1 MKKIDQTVLETT
13 RYIGLCTLVLSAL
26 MQAVFLVLGRWNIT
40 VLLGNALGGGVAVL
54 NFFLMGLTVQKAVVL
69 EEKEAKSAMKVSQLY
84 RNLMLI
90 VTAVVGIAVS
100 IFNSIAVI
108 VPLFFPRIAISL
120 SGILKGKE
128 ENN

>member
-13 RYIGLCTLVLSAL
+13 RYIGLCTLILSAL

-100 IFNSIAVI
+100 IFNAIAVI

-120 SGILKGKE
+120 SGILKEKE

>member
-1 MKKIDQTVLETT
+1 M
-13 RYIGLCTLVLSAL
+13 
-26 MQAVFLVLGRWNIT
+26 
-40 VLLGNALGGGVAVL
+40 

>member
-108 VPLFFPRIAISL
+108 VPL

>member
-13 RYIGLCTLVLSAL
+13 RYIGLCTLILSAL